1 MTGQGFARLA
11 TDDHRGDHNQHHP
24 GGSRAR
30 PEEPRPA
37 PFLVRVEPPQHL
49 RREVA
54 A

>member
-1 MTGQGFARLA
+1 MITAAIITSTTQAAVVRDPKNL
-11 TDDHRGDHNQHHP
+11 
-24 GGSRAR
+24 RA
-30 PEEPRPA
+30 A